1 MNCPALFKSV
11 SIGALLLICQA
22 CQPSPSPTPADSAP
36 PNSPNSP
43 ESLESSESIDS
54 NLPSLIDA
62 AANPDGTVDPLT
74 APSLTVATGDPL
86 PLLSRDELTTL
97 TSEGK
102 TLGQSWI
109 DLSGLGKIIPPPPFT
124 EALKT
129 YRREALSSQP
139 TIAPFLGTWHDD
151 GSISRVYYLS
161 IFPAKA
167 ADQVCVLEYRAGQQV
182 VEEIVTGP
190 IFTLSLATVTE
201 GELRS
206 PTVRTT
212 QATARQ
218 VELASGDKAALLDVF
233 NADNGVYSFGLQGLP
248 ALPPG
253 TTPTMKEELSQG
265 LDTLACTR
273 EVLTAVADDAQ
284 F

>member
-1 MNCPALFKSV
+1 MNCLKPV
-11 SIGALLLICQA
+11 SISALLLICQA
-22 CQPSPSPTPADSAP
+22 CQPTTPPTPADP
-36 PNSPNSP
+36 IPP
-43 ESLESSESIDS
+43 ESSEAPESIDS

-62 AANPDGTVDPLT
+62 AANPDGTPDPLT
-74 APSLTVATGDPL
+74 APSLTVATGEPL
-86 PLLSRDELTTL
+86 PMLSRDELTTL

-102 TLGQSWI
+102 TLAQSWV
-109 DLSGLGKIIPPPPFT
+109 DLAGLGKVIAPPPFT

-129 YRREALSSQP
+129 YRREALTNEP

-182 VEEIVTGP
+182 VEEIVTDP

-218 VELASGDKAALLDVF
+218 VELATGDKAALLDVS

-253 TTPTMKEELSQG
+253 ATPTMKEEISQG
-265 LDTLACTR
+265 LDTLGCTR
-273 EVLTAVADDAQ
+273 DVLIAVANDAQ

>member
-1 MNCPALFKSV
+1 MNCLKSV
-11 SIGALLLICQA
+11 SISALLLICQA
-22 CQPSPSPTPADSAP
+22 CQPATTSTPADSVP
-36 PNSPNSP
+36 P
-43 ESLESSESIDS
+43 ESSESSDS
-54 NLPSLIDA
+54 DLPSLIDA
-62 AANPDGTVDPLT
+62 AANPDGTPDPLT
-74 APSLTVATGDPL
+74 SPSLTVATGEPL
-86 PLLSRDELTTL
+86 PALSRDELTTL
-97 TSEGK
+97 TSEGI
-102 TLGQSWI
+102 TLARSWV
-109 DLSGLGKIIPPPPFT
+109 DLAGLGKVITPPTFT
-124 EALKT
+124 EALQT
-129 YRREALSSQP
+129 YRREALANEPS
-139 TIAPFLGTWHDD
+139 IAPFLGTWHDD

-167 ADQVCVLEYRAGQQV
+167 AEQVCVLEYRAGQQV
-182 VEEIVTGP
+182 VEEIVTDP

-218 VELASGDKAALLDVF
+218 VELHTGDKAALLDVF

-253 TTPTMKEELSQG
+253 TTPTMKEEVSQG
-265 LDTLACTR
+265 LDTLGCTR
-273 EVLTAVADDAQ
+273 EVLTAVANEAL